1 MNLDDFSHFFGNGFG
16 LIISLAKNSNIAIFG
31 KNNFK
36 ATKHMIPDQTK
47 WVALDLIYSI
57 YQKNT

>member
-1 MNLDDFSHFFGNGFG
+1 MNLDDFSHIF
-16 LIISLAKNSNIAIFG
+16 LAMVLELISLAKNPKIAISG

-47 WVALDLIYSI
+47 MGRS
-57 YQKNT
+57 